1 MRFALLLF
9 VTAVVASPFP
19 ANDDVAVAAATSS
32 GAVTKTRHHN
42 HHKEPTPTFKLA
54 CNCKKPIIPAG
65 QMDAKEVSGGYR
77 GNKEISVQKQT
88 ETKWI

>member
-19 ANDDVAVAAATSS
+19 VNDDVAVAADTSS
-32 GAVTKTRHHN
+32 GAATKTRHHN
-42 HHKEPTPTFKLA
+42 HHKEPTSTFKLA

-65 QMDAKEVSGGYR
+65 QMNAKEVSGGSK
-77 GNKEISVQKQT
+77 GNIESSMQKQA
-88 ETKWI
+88 ETK